1 MAKHQGSEHRSPPH
15 SAVMQ
20 LLPWL
25 QKIVPPL
32 NVNHWTKIISRWSSV
47 APRVKWR
54 AGLSSGVWLHL
65 KVWKIT
71 AHKHS
76 LRQNFPLGKL
86 DICYAIALKGFFEDL
101 TERVAL
107 AGRSIT
113 RRDVEI
119 HSSAVD
125 EETRGRCVSFSRGCC
140 CSQYMLTNIAVV
152 NFMWKSQDSGYG

>member
-1 MAKHQGSEHRSPPH
+1 MAKHHRASSCNPRH

-47 APRVKWR
+47 APHVKWR
-54 AGLSSGVWLHL
+54 AGLSTGVWLHL

-71 AHKHS
+71 THKHS

-86 DICYAIALKGFFEDL
+86 DICYAIALKVFFEDL

-107 AGRSIT
+107 TGRSIAC
-113 RRDVEI
+113 RDVQI

-125 EETRGRCVSFSRGCC
+125 KETCGQCLLRWGITMFTVSA
-140 CSQYMLTNIAVV
+140 Y
-152 NFMWKSQDSGYG
+152 